1 MQWFFVAL
9 IAPFLWSIVN
19 HADKYLLSKYFKR
32 GGVGALMLF
41 STLFGLVVLPVA
53 FFIAGD
59 VLLLDFKSIAIL
71 IVASIANAVAI
82 TLYLSALQEEETS
95 VVVPIF
101 QLVPFFSYILGYFL
115 LGEQLGLPQILGGV
129 LILLGAIAITIDF
142 NYLASRSF
150 KLKLKLLFSMMVSS
164 ALFALFV
171 VLFKSVAVEEGYWL
185 STFWEYVG
193 LVIVGVCI
201 WIFNPKARGE
211 FIATLRSNSVPIIG
225 VNVGSEILTIAG
237 NMITNFAALTIPV
250 TMVLLASAY
259 QPVFVLLQGI
269 LLTVL
274 FPKIAEEDLT
284 KTALTIKISAIIV
297 VVVGSYILLQ

>member
-41 STLFGLVVLPVA
+41 STLFGLVVLPIA
-53 FFIAGD
+53 FFMASD
-59 VLLLDFKSIAIL
+59 VLLLDPKSITLL
-71 IVASIANAVAI
+71 IVASIANALAI
-82 TLYLSALQEEETS
+82 TLYLRALQEEETS

-101 QLVPFFSYILGYFL
+101 QLVPFFSYILSYFI
-115 LGEQLGLPQILGGV
+115 LGEKLELVQMLGGI
-129 LILLGAIAITIDF
+129 LILFGAIAITIDF
-142 NYLASRSF
+142 KYLASRNF
-150 KLKLKLLFSMMVSS
+150 KLKLRLLVSMMASS
-164 ALFALFV
+164 ALFALYV

-193 LVIVGVCI
+193 LVIVGVFI
-201 WIFNPKARGE
+201 WIFNQKARGE
-211 FIATLRSNSVPIIG
+211 FIATLKSNSAPIIG

-237 NMITNFAALTIPV
+237 NMITNFAALAIPV

-259 QPVFVLLQGI
+259 QPVFVLIQGV
-269 LLTVL
+269 LLTLL
-274 FPKIAEEDLT
+274 FPKIAEEDIS
-284 KTALTIKISAIIV
+284 KTALTIKITAIVIV
-297 VVVGSYILLQ
+297 VIGSYILLQ